1 MGRLLWI
8 KMLRDMKRSWAA
20 YAICMIIVA
29 IGFCGYSVLELCQKN
44 LEESERYF
52 FQVTDFCDGFA
63 VVERAPESVGALL
76 ERIDGVERAEGRLE
90 KNVRVTAYDDEVELH
105 LVSIREGSM
114 NQPKLSRGSLPAE
127 GERQMV
133 IGDAISKVRKIRP
146 GEELPVII
154 QGKQVMLEV
163 SGSGITPE
171 NIYMIKDMGDLFPD
185 PSAYDAAFMDY
196 DTMAGLF
203 SEAGMVNSFLFR
215 LSPGAA
221 WDDVKDEIERTLT
234 PYGCYQLNASEDQ
247 LSVSMLDEE
256 IKQLGKMSGV
266 VPFLFLTVAA
276 VILYITMSRLVEQ
289 QRTQIGTLLAM
300 GISMKSI
307 QLHYMLYGVFVGAVG
322 GLAGGL
328 LGYGLADPMAG
339 FYRMYFNLPDVTASL
354 SVLYLCGGTVAAA
367 VFCGGV
373 AWVIAGSFGDL
384 TPSVALRPPAPKAA
398 RQSALERIP
407 GFAALFT
414 VPGMMAVRSLSR
426 NRKRT
431 AFSIVGISFAFM
443 ITATL
448 VSMNKMFDV
457 FIFDYWEKT
466 QKQDIMVQFNRPVS
480 VDDALLAVRHE
491 DIQAAEGVVDV
502 TATLRGP
509 QGEVDCT
516 IQGISPDSR
525 LCRLFDTEGRP
536 VKVEDEG
543 IVLSEHMAT
552 LMDVGI
558 GDTIQVKVVY
568 PKERLS
574 RVAVTAIVNQ
584 YMGSTAYMSYQGVGR
599 ISEYRNVYTSV
610 LLKAP
615 ERVQQEIL
623 ERLNDATAV
632 SLVESRQQRLDG
644 YHSMM
649 GSMSGIMASMSAMGV
664 IIGCVVIYVSSLI
677 SFEELKREIS
687 TLMALGLRDVQCLEV
702 ISVSQWLMS
711 IGGMILGIPM
721 AMGVSRWISVAM
733 ASELYTIPDFV
744 DGMSLLRA
752 VGLTMI
758 SVWVSSRLML
768 RKMRKLSPVE
778 LLRERE

>member
-1 MGRLLWI
+1 MGRFLWK
-8 KMLRDMKRSWAA
+8 KMLRDMKRSWAT
-20 YAICMIIVA
+20 YAICMVIVA

-44 LEESERYF
+44 LEESKRYF

-63 VVERAPESVGALL
+63 TVERAPESVSSLL
-76 ERIDGVERAEGRLE
+76 ERIEGVERAEGRLE
-90 KNVRVTAYDDEVELH
+90 KNVRVTAYDEEVELH
-105 LVSIREGSM
+105 LVSVQDGGM
-114 NQPKLSRGSLPAE
+114 NQPKLSRGSLP
-127 GERQMV
+127 GKGGRQMV
-133 IGDAISKVRKIRP
+133 VGDAITKARKIRP
-146 GEELPVII
+146 GDELPVII
-154 QGKQVMLEV
+154 QGKRVILEV

-171 NIYMIKDMGDLFPD
+171 NIYMIKDMGELFPN
-185 PSAYDAAFMDY
+185 PSGYDAAFMEY

-203 SEAGMVNSFLFR
+203 SETGMVNSFLFR
-215 LSPGAA
+215 LSPGTV
-221 WDDVKDEIERTLT
+221 WSDVEDEIERVLT
-234 PYGCYQLNASEDQ
+234 PYGCYQLNGSEDQ

-256 IKQLGKMSGV
+256 ISQLGKMSGV

-300 GISMKSI
+300 GISMKKI
-307 QLHYMLYGVFVGAVG
+307 QLHYMLYGAFVGAVG
-322 GLAGGL
+322 GVAGGL
-328 LGYGLADPMAG
+328 MGYGLADPLAG
-339 FYRMYFNLPDVTASL
+339 YYRMYFNLPDVSASL
-354 SVLYLCGGTVAAA
+354 SFTYLLGGTVAAV

-373 AWVIAGSFGDL
+373 AWGIAGGFGDL
-384 TPSVALRPPAPKAA
+384 TPAVALRPPAPKSA
-398 RQSALERIP
+398 RRSVLERIP
-407 GFAALFT
+407 GFATLFT

-431 AFSIVGISFAFM
+431 AFSIIGISFAFM

-448 VSMNKMFDV
+448 VSLNKMFDV
-457 FIFDYWEKT
+457 FIFDYWEDT
-466 QKQDIMVQFNRPVS
+466 QKQDIMVQFNRPVA
-480 VDDALLAVRHE
+480 VDDAMSAVRHV

-509 QGEVDCT
+509 EGEVDCT

-525 LCRLFDTEGRP
+525 LCRLFDVDGRP
-536 VKVEDEG
+536 VKVEEEG
-543 IVLSEHMAT
+543 IVLSEHMAN
-552 LMDVGI
+552 LMDVDV
-558 GDTIQVKVVY
+558 GDVIQVKVVY
-568 PKERLS
+568 PEERLS
-574 RVAVTAIVNQ
+574 RVAVTNIINQ
-584 YMGSTAYMSYQGVGR
+584 YMGSTAYMSYEGVGK

-615 ERVQQEIL
+615 DRVQQEIL
-623 ERLNDATAV
+623 MRLDDATAV

-644 YHSMM
+644 YRSML
-649 GSMSGIMASMSAMGV
+649 GSMSGIMGAMSLMGV

-687 TLMALGLRDVQCLEV
+687 TLMALGLRDEQCLEV

-711 IGGMILGIPM
+711 VGGMILGIPM
-721 AMGVSRWISVAM
+721 AMAVSRWISAAM

-744 DGMSLLRA
+744 DGMSLLWA
-752 VGLTMI
+752 VGLTMV